1 MDPPNSIS
9 FLKRVFN
16 SLETPRIIS
25 LDLETLIEKKDDFLN
40 DERIIAVSMSY
51 GSAPI
56 KTRVL
61 VADDDSKLSEL
72 KILRNMDKFLGEY
85 QPNVII
91 GYNHSGYDIPLIQSK
106 LRKLSYSD
114 QLWNFKYY
122 SGTAVVTDMMYII
135 AEDLEAVED
144 YRIRKLRDV
153 VVHPRYSGLE
163 LRRKKENVILD
174 GMTVGQAIK
183 HLWLSDRSRFMEYCE
198 GDTEDVLRI
207 FYHIFFN
214 L

>member
-1 MDPPNSIS
+1 MNSPDSIP
-9 FLKRVFN
+9 FLRRVFHT
-16 SLETPRIIS
+16 LETPRIIS
-25 LDLETLIEKKDDFLN
+25 LDLETLIEKNDDFLN
-40 DERIIAVSMSY
+40 DERIIAVSLSY
-51 GSAPI
+51 GSTPV
-56 KTRVL
+56 KTKVF
-61 VADDDSKLSEL
+61 VADDDSKSSEL
-72 KILRNMDKFLGEY
+72 KILRDMDKFLGEY

-122 SGTAVVTDMMYII
+122 AGTAIVTDMMYII

-163 LRRKKENVILD
+163 LRRKKDHVILE

-183 HLWLSDRSRFMEYCE
+183 HLWLQDRAKFLEYCE
-198 GDTEDVLRI
+198 GDTEDVLKI